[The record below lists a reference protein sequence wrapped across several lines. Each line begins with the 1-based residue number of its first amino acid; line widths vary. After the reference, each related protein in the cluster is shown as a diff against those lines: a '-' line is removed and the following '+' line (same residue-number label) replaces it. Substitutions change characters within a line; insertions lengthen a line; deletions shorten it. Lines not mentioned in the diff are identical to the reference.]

1 MLRKE
6 ENKTEDTDSC
16 DPTTSSENETESNSP
31 KMNSADKVDLLSEQT
46 IKTLSETLKTESVKN
61 KTDKRNDEANN
72 NSESNEQ
79 QLTQVDDSKKFEELM
94 IDLDSQKKETE
105 NLKSVIH
112 SLEKSQ
118 IENHAK
124 LCTITEYV
132 MLGCEDSP

>member
-1 MLRKE
+1 
-6 ENKTEDTDSC
+6 
-16 DPTTSSENETESNSP
+16 
-31 KMNSADKVDLLSEQT
+31 MNSADKVDLLSEQT

-132 MLGCEDSP
+132 MLGCENSP

>member
-16 DPTTSSENETESNSP
+16 DPTTSSDNEAESNSP

-118 IENHAK
+118 IENHAP
-124 LCTITEYV
+124 
-132 MLGCEDSP
+132 SS

>member
-1 MLRKE
+1 M
-6 ENKTEDTDSC
+6 
-16 DPTTSSENETESNSP
+16 
-31 KMNSADKVDLLSEQT
+31 
-46 IKTLSETLKTESVKN
+46 KN

-118 IENHAK
+118 IENHAQ

-132 MLGCEDSP
+132 MLGCENSP

>member
-1 MLRKE
+1 M
-6 ENKTEDTDSC
+6 
-16 DPTTSSENETESNSP
+16 
-31 KMNSADKVDLLSEQT
+31 
-46 IKTLSETLKTESVKN
+46 SETLKTESVKN

-118 IENHAK
+118 IENHAQ

-132 MLGCEDSP
+132 MLGCENSP